1 LIRTTA
7 WRSVAAV
14 ALIGAI
20 VGACSVPTSS
30 VVPALTVDH
39 PTVTVTPAV
48 HLKDGQVVEV
58 SVTGFGLGGKV
69 LLSECVSA
77 EAATDSGCGVELA
90 EQAFLVTDEN
100 RAGAG
105 SLTVRASAAGTTPST
120 EPRTPCVDRCVI
132 VATLGPGY
140 PYVVAPIAFAAP

>member
-14 ALIGAI
+14 ALIGGT

-30 VVPALTVDH
+30 TVPALTVDH
-39 PTVTVTPAV
+39 PTVTVSPAV
-48 HLKDGQVVEV
+48 RLKDGQVVKV
-58 SVTGFGLGGKV
+58 SVTGFGVGGKV
-69 LLSECVSA
+69 LLSECASA
-77 EAATDSGCGVELA
+77 EAATDLGCGVELA
-90 EQAFLVTDEN
+90 AQPFLVTDEN

-105 SLTVRASAAGTTPST
+105 SLTVRASAAGTALSAG
-120 EPRTPCVDRCVI
+120 PRTPCVDRCVI
-132 VATLGPGY
+132 VATLGARY